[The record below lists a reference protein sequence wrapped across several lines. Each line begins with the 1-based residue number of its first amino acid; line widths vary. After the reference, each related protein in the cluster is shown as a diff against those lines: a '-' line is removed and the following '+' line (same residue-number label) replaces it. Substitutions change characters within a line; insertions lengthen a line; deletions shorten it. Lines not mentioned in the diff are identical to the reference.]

1 MAVIQFE
8 WGQFDQW
15 VDNACAY
22 IANESNPAKLRGQ
35 VCDAFI
41 RSIAALADT
50 WAHTGNQY
58 KDFAMVVQSESFSEG
73 FEKMLKDKYAKLIA
87 VPQWGQLIKDT
98 LHTVASFQIE
108 VLTNQGVFEEVASND
123 IPYLDF
129 WFDSFS
135 GLYKYS
141 TSLPEEHS
149 SNFS

>member
-15 VDNACAY
+15 VDNVCKY

-35 VCDAFI
+35 VCDAFVQ
-41 RSIAALADT
+41 SIATFADT

-58 KDFAMVVQSESFSEG
+58 KDFAMVVQSEPFNEG
-73 FEKMLKDKYAKLIA
+73 FEKMLKNKHAKLI
-87 VPQWGQLIKDT
+87 VIPQCSQLIKDT

-141 TSLPEEHS
+141 TSLPEEHT